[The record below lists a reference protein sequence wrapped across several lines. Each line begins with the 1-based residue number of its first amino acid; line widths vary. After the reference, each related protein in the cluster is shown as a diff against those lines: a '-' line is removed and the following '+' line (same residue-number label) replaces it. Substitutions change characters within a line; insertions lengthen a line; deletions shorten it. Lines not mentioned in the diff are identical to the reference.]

1 MNEPVHIINEQA
13 AGKAFS
19 KQSAIFDELYSS
31 NLIIQ
36 YKRQRVRDHVL
47 QWLNPNSKIL
57 ELNAGT
63 GEDAIWLAQQGHFV
77 HATDISGGMQ
87 TKLVE
92 KVHQS
97 EVGSRIT
104 NELCSFT
111 DLQNLTDKGPYDMI
125 FSNFAGLNCTGELD
139 RVLKSFSSLLRPGGI
154 VTLVILPKFCL
165 WESMMF
171 LRGEFKTAF
180 RRFFSSKGVTAHLEG
195 EYFTCWYYNP
205 SYIIKNMKDSFNI
218 LSVEGLCTVVP
229 PSYLENFPNSR
240 PALFNWLKEKENKWK
255 TRWPWKNIGDYY
267 IISLQKRASETQLL
281 IRK

>member
-1 MNEPVHIINEQA
+1 MNEPVHIINEKA
-13 AGKAFS
+13 AERAFS
-19 KQSAIFDELYSS
+19 KQAANFDELYSS

-36 YKRQRVRDHVL
+36 YKRQRVRDHVQ

-63 GEDAIWLAQQGHFV
+63 GEDAIWFAQHGHYV
-77 HATDISGGMQ
+77 HATDISSGMQ
-87 TKLVE
+87 KKLVA
-92 KVHQS
+92 KVDQT

-104 NELCSFT
+104 NEVCSFT
-111 DLQNLTDKGPYDMI
+111 DLQNLSDKGPYDLI

-139 RVLKSFSSLLRPGGI
+139 KVLNSFSSLLKPGGI

-180 RRFFSSKGVTAHLEG
+180 RRFFSSRGVRAHIEG

-205 SYIIKNMKDSFNI
+205 SCVVKNMEDAFDI

-229 PSYLENFPNSR
+229 PSYLENFPNRR
-240 PALFNWLKEKENKWK
+240 PALFNWLKVKEDKWK

-267 IISLQKRASETQLL
+267 IISLRKRV
-281 IRK
+281 